1 DEAEGGRAQLL
12 RQRSRLRRRRVP
24 VRSGARSATVLRPMR
39 PHELRQRR
47 PCRPERERRAR
58 VRDRRLDLA
67 AVPDDP
73 RVAEQPLDVART
85 ELRHRLRIEARERRT
100 EGRPLAQDREPGE
113 PRLEALQAE
122 PLIEATLV
130 RHRPPPLVVVVLD
143 VGRIGA
149 RPAAPRLAHATLTL
163 TIPSSTRTGKVS
175 TGSTAGRVRGRPLR
189 MSMCAPCRGHTAYP
203 SPA

>member
-1 DEAEGGRAQLL
+1 
-12 RQRSRLRRRRVP
+12 
-24 VRSGARSATVLRPMR
+24 MR

-47 PCRPERERRAR
+47 PGLPQRQRRAR
-58 VRDRRLDLA
+58 VRNRRLDLA

-73 RVAEQPLDVART
+73 RVAEQLLDLTRPEPSDRPGV
-85 ELRHRLRIEARERRT
+85 EVREGDP

-113 PRLEALQAE
+113 PGLEALEAE
-122 PLIEATLV
+122 PLVEPALV
-130 RHRPPPLVVVVLD
+130 GDRPPPLAVVVLE

-175 TGSTAGRVRGRPLR
+175 TGSTAGRVSGRPVR
-189 MSMCAPCRGHTAYP
+189 MSMCAPCRGQTAYP
-203 SPA
+203 SSTSKSPSASGPSSCEHR